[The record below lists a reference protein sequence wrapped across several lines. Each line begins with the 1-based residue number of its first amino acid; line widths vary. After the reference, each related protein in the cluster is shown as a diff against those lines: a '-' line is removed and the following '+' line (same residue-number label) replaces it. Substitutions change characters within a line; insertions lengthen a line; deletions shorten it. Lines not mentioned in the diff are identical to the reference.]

1 MLTVLT
7 VRELNTG
14 AVVAATVHEEENA
27 HLLRQSG
34 ADVVVPSTSA
44 SGRLVGIA
52 TYSPALVSV
61 LYELLRVGGG
71 LELVERE
78 MGSRGRSGPRRTAV
92 TSR

>member
-1 MLTVLT
+1 MEADVRDARAVVVAVDRDDTAVLTVLT

-52 TYSPALVSV
+52 TYSPA
-61 LYELLRVGGG
+61 RR
-71 LELVERE
+71 ER
-78 MGSRGRSGPRRTAV
+78 PR
-92 TSR
+92 